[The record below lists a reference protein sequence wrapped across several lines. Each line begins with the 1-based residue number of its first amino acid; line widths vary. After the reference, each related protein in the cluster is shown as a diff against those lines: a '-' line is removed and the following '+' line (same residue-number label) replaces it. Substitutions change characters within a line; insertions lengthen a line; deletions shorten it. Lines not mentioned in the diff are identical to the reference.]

1 MVEPRH
7 SHTLRHVR
15 AAQLRG
21 RVTRAGIIKVILGML
36 FLAGA
41 LGHARAADHHD
52 RQSLLWMTLL
62 LVMSTANVALGIRG
76 LARARRRSPR
86 WWVAAALA
94 WGLLATILVGFLL
107 RG

>member
-1 MVEPRH
+1 MADPRR
-7 SHTLRHVR
+7 SLRHVQ
-15 AAQLRG
+15 AAQLRA
-21 RVTRAGIIKVILGML
+21 RVTRSAIIKVIFGMV

-41 LGHARAADHHD
+41 LGHARAFDRHD

-86 WWVAAALA
+86 WWWVAALA